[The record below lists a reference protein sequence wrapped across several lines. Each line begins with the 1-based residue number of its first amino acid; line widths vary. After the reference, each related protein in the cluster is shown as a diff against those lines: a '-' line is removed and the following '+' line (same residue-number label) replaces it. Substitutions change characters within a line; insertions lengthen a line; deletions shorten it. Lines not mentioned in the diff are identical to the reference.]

1 MTRRFVL
8 LMFALASIVIGDSAH
23 SQTRSTQPHYAPV
36 TLCEIS
42 FHHERANPK
51 YISVDAEYV
60 NAIPHGLFLRD
71 LRCPDKGLQLDFPDT
86 GLDPSVALIN
96 GHLWE
101 IHKATGIFRG
111 MLKRDRH
118 TGRLYL
124 WLESV
129 VNFQP
134 AEYLPE
140 FDKGEPIRL
149 SEPTVPKWPPT
160 LKPTKSW
167 P

>member
-1 MTRRFVL
+1 MTGRFAL
-8 LMFALASIVIGDSAH
+8 LLFALAPIVIGDLAN
-23 SQTRSTQPHYAPV
+23 SQTRNTQPRYTPV

-42 FHHERANPK
+42 FHHERVNPK
-51 YISVDAEYV
+51 YVSVDAEYV
-60 NAIPHGLFLRD
+60 NASPHGLFIRD
-71 LRCPDKGLQLDFPDT
+71 RRCPGKGLHIDFPDT
-86 GLDPSVALIN
+86 GLDPSVALIHD
-96 GHLWE
+96 HLWE
-101 IHKATGIFRG
+101 IYRANGTFRG

-134 AEYLPE
+134 ADYLPE

-149 SEPTVPKWPPT
+149 PEPAMPKWPPT
-160 LKPTKSW
+160 L
-167 P
+167 